1 MPDVY
6 LYNIDDLQSIAD
18 QSMQQR
24 KEEMVRCEEII
35 REKAAILLGHPEGR
49 DKGVRAQTGAL
60 FGAWHG
66 SALFLGSR
74 GDRFL
79 AIVGLYERSRMVWGC
94 GLFHFRRRRGPLFT
108 RDEGIAGREKFC
120 LFSQGR
126 LPKYS

>member
-49 DKGVRAQTGAL
+49 DKGVRAQPEPFSGL
-60 FGAWHG
+60 AW
-66 SALFLGSR
+66 FQPFSR
-74 GDRFL
+74 
-79 AIVGLYERSRMVWGC
+79 
-94 GLFHFRRRRGPLFT
+94 FT
-108 RDEGIAGREKFC
+108 R
-120 LFSQGR
+120 
-126 LPKYS
+126 